1 MSPASP
7 TAPSAAT
14 IRRILGEIDAESV
27 AGIQA
32 LGPSEAELLEA
43 ARWIGGDD
51 EVGRELHD
59 RPHGVVG
66 AICDMLGE
74 QPEPD
79 ER

>member
-1 MSPASP
+1 MNPASP
-7 TAPSAAT
+7 SAPSAAT
-14 IRRILGEIDAESV
+14 IRRILGELDAEAV

-32 LGPSEAELLEA
+32 LAPTEAELLEA
-43 ARWIGGDD
+43 ARWAGGDD
-51 EVGRELHD
+51 EVGRELGT

-66 AICDMLGE
+66 AICELLDE

>member
-7 TAPSAAT
+7 APPSAAT
-14 IRRILGEIDAESV
+14 IRRILGELDAEYI
-27 AGIQA
+27 ADIQA
-32 LGPSEAELLEA
+32 LAPTEAELLEA
-43 ARWIGGDD
+43 AQWTSGDD
-51 EVGRELHD
+51 IAGRALHH

-66 AICDMLGE
+66 AICDILAE